1 MKKIRLLLV
10 AALLSFAFLMTGCS
24 DGSTLETTMN
34 LDKSCAGNRTMD
46 LVVNDSVFQENFTGS
61 YEDLDALIDA
71 TCPDSLTWGKTE
83 SEDGVKK
90 YTFVLNFSSPED
102 YKAKVEALIGE
113 ERELTME
120 VAESIWSN
128 GFILNERFGSGDIMQ
143 WLKDAIVAAGYVTE
157 DHASRIFG
165 VGNSTVNFGG
175 ETYSAYNNIS
185 VNTVEYLSINSIIVQ
200 TEILDVENYKE
211 TVVIE
216 VPKVSMDKKGDEIGE
231 FMKNATPEGATMVA
245 DDSSGT
251 GTVYTI
257 TCNMTNMQGLQNQL
271 QTILGEGKATL
282 TADEQAAD
290 NKSPFRYA
298 LGMQQTMN
306 FGSFVAGDYQSL
318 RFEYLIKLPE
328 GFSMDQNK
336 YRYRS
341 DENPSY
347 PGFIRIFNTSVNGTD
362 SEFPIYLTKTFTVA
376 SMNVETV
383 NKGLDSW
390 TRTTEFNLKETPS
403 EAELNAIAD
412 QFTKKAQSVPKKGE
426 VEYAEV
432 TKEDGSVVKEQVP
445 VAEDNMLDIKVS
457 SKTKDGVAAI
467 SIEQKGTGDEMEKG
481 SRALFG
487 EASTLTFGK
496 KTGSFKVKK
505 NQAVIDNF
513 RYASIV
519 GETGEDF
526 ILYYTLKVGGSCI
539 DTNLD
544 VNQLKS
550 DKGGKLVAEF
560 TYPNQKVEWYGTY
573 TDVLALITIVLI
585 AAGIALVA
593 VAVVLAVLK
602 MGKAKAA
609 APMAAPSAAAAAEA
623 PAAFCAN
630 CGTKL
635 EAGTAF
641 CSNCG
646 TKVQ

>member
-10 AALLSFAFLMTGCS
+10 TALLSFAFLMTGCS
-24 DGSTLETTMN
+24 DGSTIETTLN

-46 LVVNDSVFQENFTGS
+46 LVVNDSVFQENFSGS

-90 YTFVLNFSSPED
+90 YTFVLNFSSADD
-102 YKAKVEALIGE
+102 YKAKVQALIGE
-113 ERELTME
+113 ERDLTME

-128 GFILNERFGSGDIMQ
+128 GFVLNERFSSGEIMQ
-143 WLKDAIVAAGYVTE
+143 WLKDSIVAAGYVTE

-165 VGNSTVNFGG
+165 VGNATVNFGS
-175 ETYSAYNNIS
+175 ETYTAYSNIS

-211 TVVIE
+211 SVVIE
-216 VPKVSMDKKGDEIGE
+216 VPKASMDKKGAEIAE
-231 FMKNATPEGATMVA
+231 FMKSATPDGATMVA
-245 DDSSGT
+245 DDSSGAV
-251 GTVYTI
+251 TVYTI
-257 TCNMTNMQGLQNQL
+257 TCNMTNMQGLQSQL

-290 NKSPFRYA
+290 NKSPFRYS
-298 LGMQQTMN
+298 LGMLQTLN
-306 FGSFVAGDYQSL
+306 FGNFVAGDSQRL

-328 GFSMDQNK
+328 GFSMDRNK
-336 YRYRS
+336 FRYSS

-347 PGFIRIFNTSVNGTD
+347 PGFIRIYSNSVYGTD
-362 SEFPIYLTKTFTVA
+362 FEIPIYLTKTFTVA
-376 SMNVETV
+376 SMNVETA

-403 EAELNAIAD
+403 EAELSGVAE
-412 QFTKKAQSVPKKGE
+412 QFTKRAQSVPKTGD

-457 SKTKDGVAAI
+457 YKTKDGVATI
-467 SIEQKGTGDEMEKG
+467 SIEQKGTSEEMEKG

-487 EASTLTFGK
+487 EASSLTFGK
-496 KTGSFKVKK
+496 KNGSFKVKK
-505 NQAVIDNF
+505 TQAVIDHF

-519 GETGEDF
+519 GEIDENF
-526 ILYYTLKVGGSCI
+526 VLNYTLKVGGSCI

-560 TYPNQKVEWYGTY
+560 DYPNQKVEWYGTY
-573 TDVLALITIVLI
+573 TDVLALITIILMV
-585 AAGIALVA
+585 AGAALVVFA
-593 VAVVLAVLK
+593 LVKTFMAISK
-602 MGKAKAA
+602 EKAAA
-609 APMAAPSAAAAAEA
+609 APMAAPSAAAAAA

-635 EAGTAF
+635 EAGTVF

-646 TKVQ
+646 TKAQ